1 MVMRTN
7 EFQNDGPRVKF
18 ERPLEVRVM
27 TIDGT
32 WCGESFLIDVS
43 DTEAQIEPGLRSVSP
58 KNGNIS
64 IIRQRLSVISLLDC
78 SNWECRDRASTA
90 KRRH

>member
-43 DTEAQIEPGLRSVSP
+43 DTEVKWTPELGPGIGEV
-58 KNGNIS
+58 K
-64 IIRQRLSVISLLDC
+64 V
-78 SNWECRDRASTA
+78 
-90 KRRH
+90 